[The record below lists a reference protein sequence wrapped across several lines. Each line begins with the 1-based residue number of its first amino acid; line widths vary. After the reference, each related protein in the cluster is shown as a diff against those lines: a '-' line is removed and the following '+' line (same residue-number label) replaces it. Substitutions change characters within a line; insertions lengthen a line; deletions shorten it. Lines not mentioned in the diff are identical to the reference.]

1 MILIGIGANLP
12 SPGGES
18 PLATARAA
26 VARLHTLPGLR
37 LRALSRWYLTE
48 PVPPSDQ
55 PPYVNAIAVLGA
67 TRPRRNPIP
76 PICSRGY
83 RRSKPR
89 PGGSRREPNAART
102 LDLDII
108 AMGEAGAMV
117 RAAPDPVLPHPRAHL
132 RAFVLVPLLDV
143 APGWMHPVL
152 GRSARDLL
160 AELPSQGIR
169 PV

>member
-1 MILIGIGANLP
+1 MIFVGIGANLP

-18 PLATARAA
+18 PLETARAA
-26 VARLHTLPGLR
+26 VARLDTLPGLR
-37 LRALSRWYLTE
+37 LRALSRWFLTE

-55 PPYVNAIAVLGA
+55 PPYVNAIALLGA
-67 TRPRRNPIP
+67 DPAAVEPDPAELLVWLQAIETEAGRV
-76 PICSRGY
+76 
-83 RRSKPR
+83 
-89 PGGSRREPNAART
+89 RREPNAART
-102 LDLDII
+102 LDLDIV
-108 AMGEAGAMV
+108 AMGEAGGLV

-132 RAFVLVPLLDV
+132 RAFVLVPLLEV
-143 APGWMHPVL
+143 APGWTHPVL